1 MLTGILAGCSA
12 TTQPVQPVR
21 FFPATPVAPV
31 PSPFQSTSKPLP
43 TLPASPVA
51 TPLHPLPESSTEL
64 AAAPVVTPLQPVPA
78 SLPAASVAPVVPPL
92 HDTPEP
98 LIDPKSPSVSPP
110 SDPGTVV
117 PFEPQP
123 VVRPSRFM
131 QTGIASW
138 YGPGFH
144 GKRTANGEIYDQ
156 NALTAAHRSLPLGT
170 QVMVTNLEN
179 ERAIEVRINDR
190 GPFVEGRIIDL
201 SLAGAKSIGVYAP
214 GTALVRIEV
223 LSAPTPRLAVLYAAQ
238 VGSYTDADKASN
250 LKQALTQH
258 FPSVYISPLS
268 SGRFRYYQVRLGPF
282 TERVQ
287 AERQARSAARAGLQ
301 SVVVEEDDRW
311 AEW

>member
-1 MLTGILAGCSA
+1 MLMGILVGCSA
-12 TTQPVQPVR
+12 ATRPVQPVR
-21 FFPATPVAPV
+21 FFPAAPVAPV
-31 PSPFQSTSKPLP
+31 VTPLQSVSEPST
-43 TLPASPVA
+43 TIPASPVT

-64 AAAPVVTPLQPVPA
+64 AAVPVITPSQPMPRLQPADSGGLVDT
-78 SLPAASVAPVVPPL
+78 PP
-92 HDTPEP
+92 HDTPEA
-98 LIDPKSPSVSPP
+98 LIDPKSPSTLPP
-110 SDPGTVV
+110 SDQGSVASL
-117 PFEPQP
+117 EPQL
-123 VVRPSRFM
+123 VVRPSRFV
-131 QTGIASW
+131 QTGMASW

-179 ERAIEVRINDR
+179 GQAIEVRINDR

-201 SLAGAKSIGVYAP
+201 SLAAAKSIGVYAP

-223 LSAPTPRLAVLYAAQ
+223 LSAPTPRLAVLYAVQ

-258 FPSVYISPLS
+258 FSLVYISPLS

>member
-1 MLTGILAGCSA
+1 MLMGILAGCSA
-12 TTQPVQPVR
+12 ATRPVQPAR
-21 FFPATPVAPV
+21 FFPAAPV
-31 PSPFQSTSKPLP
+31 
-43 TLPASPVA
+43 
-51 TPLHPLPESSTEL
+51 
-64 AAAPVVTPLQPVPA
+64 APVVTPLQPVPA
-78 SLPAASVAPVVPPL
+78 SLPAASVAPVVTPL

-110 SDPGTVV
+110 SNPGTVV
-117 PFEPQP
+117 PFEPQL
-123 VVRPSRFM
+123 VVRPSRFV

-170 QVMVTNLEN
+170 QVMVTNLKN
-179 ERAIEVRINDR
+179 GRAIEVRINDR
-190 GPFVEGRIIDL
+190 GPFVEERVIDL
-201 SLAGAKSIGVYAP
+201 SLAAAKSIGVYAP
-214 GTALVRIEV
+214 GTAPVRIEV
-223 LSAPTPRLAVLYAAQ
+223 LSAPTPRLAVLYAVQ
-238 VGSYTDADKASN
+238 LGSYTDADKASN
-250 LKQALTQH
+250 LKQALTRH
-258 FPSVYISPLS
+258 FSSVYISPLS
-268 SGRFRYYQVRLGPF
+268 SGRFRYYQVRIGPF

>member
-1 MLTGILAGCSA
+1 MLMGILAGCSA
-12 TTQPVQPVR
+12 ATRPVQPAR
-21 FFPATPVAPV
+21 FFPAAPVAPV
-31 PSPFQSTSKPLP
+31 ISPFQSASESSPPL
-43 TLPASPVA
+43 LASPVT
-51 TPLHPLPESSTEL
+51 TPLQPMPTSSTEL
-64 AAAPVVTPLQPVPA
+64 AATPGVTPSQPMPASPHTALGAPVGP
-78 SLPAASVAPVVPPL
+78 SLY
-92 HDTPEP
+92 DTPE
-98 LIDPKSPSVSPP
+98 S
-110 SDPGTVV
+110 

-123 VVRPSRFM
+123 VVRPSRFV

-179 ERAIEVRINDR
+179 GRALEARINDR

-201 SLAGAKSIGVYAP
+201 SLAAAKSIGVYAP

-223 LSAPTPRLAVLYAAQ
+223 LSAPTPRLAVLYAVQ
-238 VGSYTDADKASN
+238 VGSYTDADKASG

-258 FPSVYISPLS
+258 FSSVYISPLS

-282 TERVQ
+282 AERVQ
-287 AERQARSAARAGLQ
+287 AEHQARSAARAGLQ